1 MIWEY
6 TFENEFP
13 NIVRDMNKCK
23 QMTILFTKHH
33 KKIAIHNASI
43 CFHTYREILW
53 WIFFCRFG
61 SATSEPVAIEWFC
74 QLALLNFLFWCEMY
88 QFLSSINILAAQS
101 MTYWKLTKT
110 NEMGFIV
117 LFLLIHTMIQSKD
130 LSAQSEYS
138 KVHFHA
144 G

>member
-1 MIWEY
+1 MQTNDDSFY
-6 TFENEFP
+6 KTPQKNSNTQCQHMFP
-13 NIVRDMNKCK
+13 HVSRNIVVD
-23 QMTILFTKHH
+23 
-33 KKIAIHNASI
+33 
-43 CFHTYREILW
+43 
-53 WIFFCRFG
+53 FFCRFG

-110 NEMGFIV
+110 NEMGFVV